1 MEQWTRHN
9 LWIWKDDKPVAKGI
23 AEKITDLEQARIDI
37 EFIVRACN
45 AHEALIE
52 ACKIALRRI
61 EREEVDNQP
70 GSVSYKFWLED
81 KTIIEATLKL
91 GD

>member
-23 AEKITDLEQARIDI
+23 AEKITDLEQARIYI

-45 AHEALIE
+45 AHKALIE
-52 ACKIALRRI
+52 ACKMALLFGLQENVSKKMRAAI
-61 EREEVDNQP
+61 KLAEE
-70 GSVSYKFWLED
+70 E
-81 KTIIEATLKL
+81 
-91 GD
+91 